1 MFSFI
6 YFDGNNIHFGND
18 IFSEKTLFYYKNN
31 SKIIISS
38 ELSNLIDLS
47 KKFDKKIIY
56 SYLSFGHLIDDKTF
70 YENIFKLKPG
80 QILTIDKKLI

>member
-47 KKFDKKIIY
+47 KKKI
-56 SYLSFGHLIDDKTF
+56 
-70 YENIFKLKPG
+70 
-80 QILTIDKKLI
+80 